1 MGGKLYFYEEDASS
15 RHTDA
20 LCLCV
25 WITLRESNVVV
36 AGNYSIRC
44 DTWQTFTLATM
55 EKRRH
60 DIKILFSGGQGH
72 FAEYWNY
79 WKNKQM
85 MQLSSRLTRQ
95 CAIYSILHEYN
106 PTRKLLKTYPDRH
119 QELCFYLCPTNVW
132 NTNVQYSTKRT
143 IKTHT
148 SHKYANMY
156 LVNGTTTLQEQVPSE
171 AWRCELSVK
180 LTRRWSFS
188 PENCKYK
195 FARPAT
201 KSHVMLDENFNR

>member
-1 MGGKLYFYEEDASS
+1 MLWRTSKPIHVIKTFEAIILTFSFLKSNYSMNSNNCDRPGGGGGKSNLKKLYFYEEDASS

-44 DTWQTFTLATM
+44 DTWQTFTLETM

-72 FAEYWNY
+72 FAEYWNH

-106 PTRKLLKTYPDRH
+106 PTRTLLKTYPDRH

-132 NTNVQYSTKRT
+132 NTNVQCVQ
-143 IKTHT
+143 
-148 SHKYANMY
+148 N
-156 LVNGTTTLQEQVPSE
+156 VQ
-171 AWRCELSVK
+171 
-180 LTRRWSFS
+180 
-188 PENCKYK
+188 
-195 FARPAT
+195 
-201 KSHVMLDENFNR
+201 